1 VNTDRFFEMGL
12 KVAYEIH
19 LYKNYQL
26 ELNCGVKNMFDEFQ
40 RDIDRGMNRDASYI
54 YGPALPRTW
63 FLGLNLKI

>member
-1 VNTDRFFEMGL
+1 MNTDRFFEMGL

>member
-1 VNTDRFFEMGL
+1 MNTDRFFEMGL
-12 KVAYEIH
+12 KVACEIH

-54 YGPALPRTW
+54 YGPALPGTW

>member
-1 VNTDRFFEMGL
+1 MNTDRFFEMGL

-19 LYKNYQL
+19 LYNNYQL

-54 YGPALPRTW
+54 
-63 FLGLNLKI
+63 

>member
-1 VNTDRFFEMGL
+1 MNTDRFFEMGL

-54 YGPALPRTW
+54 YGPALPGT
-63 FLGLNLKI
+63 